1 MRLLTLLLFPLL
13 ALPVQA
19 TDFETANDAV
29 KNMGVGWNLGN
40 TLDASNGSK
49 MGLESETYW
58 GQPVTRPELM
68 TMMKEAGFGAIR
80 VPVTWD
86 PHMDAS
92 GNVDAEWMNRVHE
105 VVDYVIDAGLYCVL
119 NVHHDT
125 GAGSSHWLH
134 ASMDTYN
141 TKKARYERL
150 WQQIADEFKDYDNHL
165 LFESYNEMLDKYD
178 SWCYASFASP
188 NRYNADDARDAYDA
202 INSYAQ
208 SFVDVVRASGG
219 NNAQRNLI
227 VNTYGACDGSGSW
240 SPYLD
245 DPLKE
250 MKRPSDTVTDHI
262 IFEIHTY
269 PSIVKTD
276 ANNNVTGTRPLSDIK
291 TEIEEMLGGIQ
302 THLVAK
308 GAPVIFGEWGTSN
321 VDAAETDYMARRDM
335 LLLFVDF
342 FVKQTKQAGMGTFF
356 WMGLSDGAVRSLPA
370 FNQPDLAE
378 AIVKA
383 YHGDSFVGKY
393 PKESDFNIEY
403 IVNYNTE
410 WSEAQLFSGSA
421 PLSTYVGVRLEM
433 AEMPEA
439 GSLKIK
445 CYGDANGREQYD
457 DLSASSLNT
466 TINFRT
472 SDLGAKVTRITLQTF
487 VGPTTARIHRAV
499 LIRQDGTEEEYKPS
513 VFWGCEVTTAT
524 VSDIIQPFVSSDED
538 DRLPA
543 YNLYGQRISIPGQ
556 GIYIRGGRKFVVI

>member
-1 MRLLTLLLFPLL
+1 MRLLIPLLSLLL
-13 ALPVQA
+13 ALPVRA

-29 KNMGVGWNLGN
+29 SNMGVGWNLGN
-40 TLDASNGSK
+40 TLDANNGSK
-49 MGLESETYW
+49 MGLESETCW

-80 VPVTWD
+80 VPVTWE
-86 PHMDAS
+86 PHLDAI

-105 VVDYVIDAGLYCVL
+105 VVDYVIDAGLYCIL
-119 NVHHDT
+119 NLHHDT
-125 GAGSSHWLH
+125 GAGDYHWLH
-134 ASMDTYN
+134 ASMDIYN
-141 TKKARYERL
+141 DKKARYEKL
-150 WQQIADEFKDYDNHL
+150 WQQIADEFKDYGERL

-178 SWCYASFASP
+178 SWCFATFASP
-188 NRYNADDARDAYDA
+188 SGYNTADAVDAYNA

-227 VNTYGACDGSGSW
+227 VNTYGACDGRGSW
-240 SPYLD
+240 STHLIE
-245 DPLKE
+245 PLKE
-250 MKRPSDTVTDHI
+250 MKRPSDTVNDHI

-291 TEIEEMLGGIQ
+291 TEIEDMLSGIK

-321 VDAAETDYMARRDM
+321 VDGAETDYVARRDM

-342 FVKQTKQAGMGTFF
+342 FVKQTKQAGIGTFF
-356 WMGLSDGAVRSLPA
+356 WMGLSDGSVRTLPA

-383 YHGDSFVGKY
+383 YHGNSYEGKY
-393 PKESDFNIEY
+393 PKESDFSIEY
-403 IVNYNTE
+403 IVNYISE

-421 PLSTYVGVRLEM
+421 PLATYVGARLEM
-433 AEMPEA
+433 SEMPEA
-439 GSLKIK
+439 GTLKIK

-457 DLSASSLNT
+457 ELSANSLNT
-466 TINFRT
+466 TITFRQ
-472 SDLGAKVTRITLQTF
+472 SEVGEKVTRITLQTF
-487 VGPTTARIHRAV
+487 VGPTTAKIRRTM
-499 LIRQDGTEEEYKPS
+499 LIRHDGTEVEYKPS
-513 VFWGCEVTTAT
+513 VFWGCDVTSAS
-524 VSDIIQPFVSSDED
+524 VSDIIQPFVSSDD
-538 DRLPA
+538 AWKPV
-543 YNLYGQRISIPGQ
+543 YNLYGQRISVPGQ
-556 GIYIRGGRKFVVI
+556 GIYVCGGRKFVVF